1 MVRFIVFFVIYFQ
14 FSIINAT
21 CVSVSSGDW
30 ANPSTWLCNGIPC
43 VPFCGDTIIIQA
55 GHTVTITS
63 QQDYSNPGCTI
74 PMFIVVKG
82 TLDFPTNGPKLRLPC
97 NSSFF
102 VNNGGTLSSTSSAG
116 GGSSNFLE
124 ICGTVVW
131 RKADGTQTGPTN
143 FGAAPLPI
151 TLVSFDAIVKD
162 NTIQLT
168 WITSSEINNDFF
180 TIERSTDAQHWE
192 EILTT
197 KGAGNSNQF
206 LTYLETDFNPLEGIS
221 YYRLKQTDFDGQFE
235 YFNIVPVRFTKN
247 HTLDFS
253 LFPNPV
259 RQNETLNMITSFTT
273 DEEILVVVRDLQ
285 GKEFYTKAF
294 ITIENQEFIGV
305 PIDASIPVGIY
316 IIVATSENSIYSK
329 KLIVK

>member
-1 MVRFIVFFVIYFQ
+1 MVRLIIFTFIYFQ
-14 FSIINAT
+14 FSFINAA

-30 ANPSTWLCNGIPC
+30 ANPLTWLCNG
-43 VPFCGDTIIIQA
+43 VPGVPMCGDTIIINS
-55 GHTVTITS
+55 GHTVTVTS
-63 QQDYSNPGCTI
+63 QQDYSEPVCST
-74 PMFIVVKG
+74 PMYIVVKG

-97 NSSFF
+97 NSSLFID
-102 VNNGGTLSSTSSAG
+102 NGGVLSSTSSTG

-131 RKADGTQTGPTN
+131 RKSDGTQTGPLN

-151 TLVSFDAIVKD
+151 TLISFEAVVKD
-162 NTIQLT
+162 NTVQLT

-180 TIERSTDAQHWE
+180 TMEKSSDAKNWE
-192 EILTT
+192 ELLIVN
-197 KGAGNSNQF
+197 GAGNSNQF
-206 LTYLETDFNPLEGIS
+206 LSYMETDFNPLEGIS
-221 YYRLKQTDFDGQFE
+221 YYRLKQTDFDGKFE

-247 HTLDFS
+247 HTFEFS
-253 LFPNPV
+253 LYPNPV
-259 RQNETLNMITSFTT
+259 LQNETLNVTTSFAA

-285 GKEFYTKAF
+285 GKEFYSKAF

-305 PIDASIPVGIY
+305 PIDESIPKGIY
-316 IIVATSENSIYSK
+316 LIIASSENSIYSK